1 MNVLFLTLL
10 DFSSIEENGIYTDLI
25 KEFIKDG
32 HSVWVI
38 SPSEKRKKEPM
49 RILEDKNITILKP
62 QIGNT
67 QKTNPFRKS
76 LSLFTLEP
84 TIKKAISSFYNNIHF
99 DLVLYSTP
107 PINFARAIS
116 FVKERDNAESYLM
129 LKDIFPQN
137 AIDLEMIKANSLI
150 HKYFRRKEK
159 KLYSISDYIGC
170 MSNANVN
177 YLLKHN
183 SSLDPKRVEVCPN
196 SITPK
201 PLTVNP
207 QNAKQIYEKYKIP
220 ASKTIFVYGGNLG
233 KPQGINF
240 LLECLKENE
249 NNNDTFF
256 VLAGAGTEF
265 SKLKKYFT
273 TAYPKNSI
281 LLPHLSS
288 DEYEELLTI
297 CNVGLVF
304 LDKRF
309 TIPNFPSRILSYMQA
324 SLPILA
330 ASDTSSDLGPILE
343 DNQFGLWVQSGELKA
358 YMNCVETLSN
368 TKLQEKM
375 GKHARQY
382 LENNY
387 TSAHSYN
394 IIMNHFDNKED
405 EN

>member
-38 SPSEKRKKEPM
+38 SPSEKRKKEPT
-49 RILEDKNITILKP
+49 RILENKNVTILKP

-67 QKTNPFRKS
+67 QKTNPFRKA

-159 KLYSISDYIGC
+159 RLYNISDYIGC
-170 MSNANVN
+170 MSKGNVE

-183 SSLDPKRVEVCPN
+183 SSLNPKHIEVCPN

-207 QNAKQIYEKYKIP
+207 PNTKRIYGKYKIP
-220 ASKTIFVYGGNLG
+220 SDKTIFVYGGNLG
-233 KPQGINF
+233 KPQGIDF
-240 LLECLKENE
+240 LLECIKENE

-273 TAYPKNSI
+273 TASPKNSM

-304 LDKRF
+304 LDRRF

-330 ASDTSSDLGPILE
+330 ATDTSSDLGPILE
-343 DNQFGLWVQSGELKA
+343 ENQLGLWVKSGEIKT
-358 YMNCVETLSN
+358 YMNCVESLSN
-368 TKLQEKM
+368 IRLQEKM
-375 GKHARQY
+375 GKNARQY

-387 TSAHSYN
+387 TSAHAYN
-394 IIMNHFDNKED
+394 IIMNHFR
-405 EN
+405 